1 MRLMTDAVAWRGIT
15 KRFGDKLAVDD
26 VSLEI
31 TAGSFFGIVGPNG
44 AGKTTLLRMTTGLLR
59 PDAGSATVA
68 GIDVWSDPISAKRRF
83 GLVPDNPRLFDRLTG
98 RELIQFTGELRGMDP
113 EVVTER
119 RESLLRLLDLTEA
132 ADVMVADYSLGM
144 TKKAGIAVA
153 LLHDPKVLFL
163 DEPFAGVDPVA
174 RQVLE
179 RILRR
184 HTESGG
190 TVVFSDH
197 AMDLV
202 ERLCDHLML
211 IDRGRVRASGPIETI
226 TNGRRLQD
234 VFVDLVGAQ
243 VTDEGDLRWLGSSSG

>member
-1 MRLMTDAVAWRGIT
+1 MDAVSWRGIT
-15 KRFGDKLAVDD
+15 KHFGDKAAVED
-26 VSLEI
+26 VSLTIES
-31 TAGSFFGIVGPNG
+31 GSFFGIVGPNG

-59 PDAGSATVA
+59 PDSGSVAVA
-68 GIDVWSDPISAKRRF
+68 GVDVWADPVAAKHRF

-113 EVVTER
+113 EVVEER
-119 RESLLRLLDLTEA
+119 RESLLRLLDLVEA
-132 ADVMVADYSLGM
+132 ADVIVADYSLGM
-144 TKKAGIAVA
+144 TKKVGIAVA

-174 RQVLE
+174 RQSLE

-197 AMDLV
+197 AMDVV
-202 ERLCDHLML
+202 ERLCDQLML
-211 IDRGRVRASGPIETI
+211 IDRGTVRANGPTVELTQ
-226 TNGRRLQD
+226 GRRLQD
-234 VFVDLVGAQ
+234 VFVELVGARI
-243 VTDEGDLRWLGSSSG
+243 TDEGDLRWLGSSSD